1 MNEFRHIAVEGVPGA
16 GKTAVA
22 EVLAKRLGASL
33 VTDVEENP
41 FLPAFHKEMTSAA
54 FQTQIWFL
62 LSRYQRQESLR
73 QPDLF
78 QYNIV
83 TDFLFDRD
91 EIYASLTLSEDEKA
105 LYQELYRL
113 LGSQQPAP
121 DLIIYL
127 QMTSPEAVRRARDAA
142 RSSGA
147 SGAIEPAF
155 MKLLVEAYEEYFFSW
170 NRSPLIV
177 VKADDFDPA
186 GIDADREELWR
197 VIESYR
203 SHAAAGNPLYFTP
216 RRAR

>member
-1 MNEFRHIAVEGVPGA
+1 MNEFRHIAVEGAPGA

-22 EVLAKRLGASL
+22 EVLARRMGAE
-33 VTDVEENP
+33 VITDVEENP

-62 LSRYQRQESLR
+62 LSRYQRQERLR

-78 QYNIV
+78 QFNVV

-113 LGSQQPAP
+113 LGSRQPVP
-121 DLIIYL
+121 DLVVYL
-127 QMTSPEAVRRARDAA
+127 QMSAPEAIRRGRDTS
-142 RSSGA
+142 RGGA
-147 SGAIEPAF
+147 GIEPAF

-186 GIDADREELWR
+186 GIDEDREELWR
-197 VIESYR
+197 VIQSYR
-203 SHAAAGNPLYFTP
+203 DHAAAGSPLYFTP